1 MVGTRQKYRE
11 NGGGGGGKEMK
22 RQRVIKMER
31 GRLGEIEEGRKTM
44 QSGTR
49 DREEEKRQ
57 RDVIKAKNESL

>member
-31 GRLGEIEEGRKTM
+31 GRLGEIERRKT
-44 QSGTR
+44 QCSQGRGTER
-49 DREEEKRQ
+49 KRK
-57 RDVIKAKNESL
+57 DKEM